1 MLCTG
6 FVAYLFPGDTTP
18 AFGASR
24 LWMALGF
31 ATGFLVS
38 HLATGNVAV
47 ILYLLLGV
55 IVVATVFY
63 IIILFTTKRFEQ
75 VFLYSVYCPK
85 KVTCPADETPVETND
100 TKEELL
106 DELKRQSTSF
116 PSDDMKANTDS
127 ESTV

>member
-1 MLCTG
+1 M
-6 FVAYLFPGDTTP
+6 AYLFPGDTTP

-24 LWMALGF
+24 LWIGLGL
-31 ATGFLVS
+31 TVGYLVS
-38 HLATGNVAV
+38 NLASGNVAV

-85 KVTCPADETPVETND
+85 KVTCPANETAVESNGN
-100 TKEELL
+100 KEELVE
-106 DELKRQSTSF
+106 ELKSQSTSF
-116 PSDDMKANTDS
+116 PPDDAKEG
-127 ESTV
+127 ESTI

>member
-1 MLCTG
+1 M
-6 FVAYLFPGDTTP
+6 AYLFPGDTTQ

-24 LWMALGF
+24 LWTALGLT
-31 ATGFLVS
+31 AGFLAS
-38 HLATGNVAV
+38 HLASGNVAV

-85 KVTCPADETPVETND
+85 RVTCPGNEESNVI
-100 TKEELL
+100 KEELVV
-106 DELKRQSTSF
+106 ELKSQSTSF
-116 PSDDMKANTDS
+116 LPDDV
-127 ESTV
+127 EI